1 MSAITTTTT
10 DVSAMPLHD
19 ECLKDRMEVMFW
31 QELTQYRTT
40 DYLQMNSSAS
50 PELEETIMSEQWRT
64 RMCEWA
70 YQLVDHFDFPR
81 HIVSNATN
89 LLDRYLAQHFHATQ
103 NGVPRIHKKQFQLVT
118 MCCLYVA
125 MKINGS
131 SRIPVSYM
139 VQLSRGT
146 VGEEELVAMETELL
160 SSLSWRV
167 MPPTAFDFLQH
178 YLHLI
183 QPAAAM
189 CVDAPKVKSPRVKA
203 LEDLSSFLV
212 ELSVLDYYFVNFRPS
227 TVAVAALLNSMDED
241 VHLGVAN
248 PFMQAHTL
256 YHGYEGLVNP
266 GEEEAVYLC
275 RQRLGSL
282 YQNSICATEAV
293 PASPAPEDIKA
304 GARITSPVSVVMS
317 TTHPSYGC

>member
-1 MSAITTTTT
+1 MSAITNNTTTT

-40 DYLQMNSSAS
+40 DYLQANHLIEVDADS
-50 PELEETIMSEQWRT
+50 IMGEQWRT

-81 HIVSNATN
+81 HIVGNATN
-89 LLDRYLAQHFHATQ
+89 LLDRYLAQYFSAAQ

-146 VGEEELVAMETELL
+146 VQEEELVAMEMELL
-160 SSLSWRV
+160 RALSWRV
-167 MPPTAFDFLQH
+167 MPPTAFDFLKH
-178 YLHLI
+178 YLHLL
-183 QPAAAM
+183 QPASAM
-189 CVDAPKVKSPRVKA
+189 CMDAPDTMVKSPRITA
-203 LEDLSSFLV
+203 LEDLSAFLV

-227 TVAVAALLNSMDED
+227 TVAVAALLNAMDED
-241 VHLGVAN
+241 LHLGVAN
-248 PFMQAHTL
+248 PFMQSHTL
-256 YHGYEGLVNP
+256 YHGYEGLVVP

-282 YQNSICATEAV
+282 YQNADCGTDNT
-293 PASPAPEDIKA
+293 PASPVPEAKRD
-304 GARITSPVSVVMS
+304 ARTTSPVSVITPMD
-317 TTHPSYGC
+317 HYGC